1 MGISRINKLE
11 KGVILILNT
20 FDGWNLK
27 HTGDGM
33 CKWDAEGKTPKGLDC
48 VMEMKF
54 RNKHYPEKMLEKDK
68 YDALIGT
75 GKVAL
80 YFVSDPKGT
89 YYFWLNNLK
98 MPELVERYCPDTTMW
113 TKKRV
118 MKPVYL
124 IPEDKAIRIDL
135 TDQDKSQ
142 N

>member
-20 FDGWNLK
+20 FDGWDLK

>member
-1 MGISRINKLE
+1 MALSRINKLE
-11 KGVILILNT
+11 KGVILILNS
-20 FDGWNLK
+20 FDGWDLK

-54 RNKHYPEKMLEKDK
+54 RKKHYPEKMLEKDK
-68 YDALIGT
+68 YDALMET

-89 YYFWLNNLK
+89 YYFWLNKLK

-113 TKKRV
+113 TKKKL

-124 IPEDKAIRIDL
+124 IPEEQAIRVDL
-135 TDQDKSQ
+135 NK
-142 N
+142 